1 MSDLRR
7 PLRIGTRGSPLALA
21 QSCYV
26 REQLCKSHDALFGN
40 DDIELVP
47 IQTTGDR
54 VQDKTLSAIGGKG
67 LFTKEID
74 LALLSSEIDLAVHSM
89 KDVPTILPNGIVIE
103 CLLPREDPR
112 DALITPTG
120 KLLSDLPR
128 DAVIG
133 TSSLRRGA
141 QLLAHRPELQI
152 IEFRGNVDTRLE
164 KLHSGVIDGT
174 LLAVAGLKRLGR
186 AGVITEVLSVDEM
199 MPAVAQGAIGVA
211 CRLGDNRVLEI
222 LNPLN
227 HAPTTVSVL
236 AERALL
242 ARLDGSCQTP
252 IGALAK
258 VEDNGKITL
267 SGLLAA
273 ADGSR
278 LVKGTVSG
286 ESSLS
291 VELGRSLGA
300 QLLSEAGPDFLLP

>member
-1 MSDLRR
+1 ML
-7 PLRIGTRGSPLALA
+7 
-21 QSCYV
+21 
-26 REQLCKSHDALFGN
+26 
-40 DDIELVP
+40 
-47 IQTTGDR
+47 
-54 VQDKTLSAIGGKG
+54 
-67 LFTKEID
+67 
-74 LALLSSEIDLAVHSM
+74 
-89 KDVPTILPNGIVIE
+89 
-103 CLLPREDPR
+103 
-112 DALITPTG
+112 
-120 KLLSDLPR
+120 
-128 DAVIG
+128 
-133 TSSLRRGA
+133 
-141 QLLAHRPELQI
+141 
-152 IEFRGNVDTRLE
+152 
-164 KLHSGVIDGT
+164 
-174 LLAVAGLKRLGR
+174 
-186 AGVITEVLSVDEM
+186 
-199 MPAVAQGAIGVA
+199 PAVAQGAIGVA